1 MRRGVL
7 LGWIAYGIWGLF
19 PLYWPLLEPASP
31 PEILAHRIVWSA
43 AVMGLLLLVWR
54 RWSALRGL
62 PLRTWLQVIAAAALI
77 AVNWGVYIYAV
88 NNGQVVD
95 AALGYFMN
103 PLVSVALGVLV
114 LRERLR
120 TTQWVAVAVAAVGV
134 GVQTVEGGGVPVIGL
149 TLAVSFALYGLVKKL
164 VPLGPLVSLTGE
176 GMVLTPIA
184 LVYLGILFAT
194 GGSTFTD
201 NGAGHVL
208 LIVGTGVI
216 TVIPLLAFAGAA
228 QRLPLTTV
236 GLLQYITPTLQF
248 LLGVFWAHESMPAS
262 RWFGFIIIWAA
273 LAIYT
278 FDALRQGRLR
288 RRAVPAEPAIVTGQ
302 PDSAMLTVRLGR
314 GTTTRRQHH
323 QDGTAGQQE
332 SRDA

>member
-31 PEILAHRIVWSA
+31 LEILAHRIVWSFCVM
-43 AVMGLLLLVWR
+43 AVLLLVMR
-54 RWSALRGL
+54 RWSALRAL
-62 PLRTWLQVIAAAALI
+62 PLRTWLQVIAAAILI

-88 NNGQVVD
+88 NNGQVVE

-120 TTQWVAVAVAAVGV
+120 VLQWVAVAIAAIGV
-134 GVQTVEGGGVPVIGL
+134 GVQTFESGSVPVIGL
-149 TLAVSFALYGLVKKL
+149 TLAISFALYGLVKKL
-164 VPLGPLVSLTGE
+164 VPLGPLESLTGE
-176 GMVLTPIA
+176 SMVLTPVA
-184 LVYLGILFAT
+184 LVYIGILLGT
-194 GGSTFTD
+194 GQSTFTD
-201 NGAGHVL
+201 HGAGHVL

-262 RWFGFIIIWAA
+262 RWAGFIVIWAA

-278 FDALRQGRLR
+278 ADALHHGHLR
-288 RRAVPAEPAIVTGQ
+288 RRDVAAAASEPAVVAEQ
-302 PDSAMLTVRLGR
+302 
-314 GTTTRRQHH
+314 TRP
-323 QDGTAGQQE
+323 
-332 SRDA
+332 

>member
-1 MRRGVL
+1 M
-7 LGWIAYGIWGLF
+7 
-19 PLYWPLLEPASP
+19 
-31 PEILAHRIVWSA
+31 
-43 AVMGLLLLVWR
+43 
-54 RWSALRGL
+54 
-62 PLRTWLQVIAAAALI
+62 
-77 AVNWGVYIYAV
+77 
-88 NNGQVVD
+88 
-95 AALGYFMN
+95 
-103 PLVSVALGVLV
+103 
-114 LRERLR
+114 
-120 TTQWVAVAVAAVGV
+120 
-134 GVQTVEGGGVPVIGL
+134 
-149 TLAVSFALYGLVKKL
+149 SFALYGLVKKL
-164 VPLGPLVSLTGE
+164 VPLGPLESLTGE
-176 GMVLTPIA
+176 GLVLTPIA

-208 LIVGTGVI
+208 LMVGTGVI

-288 RRAVPAEPAIVTGQ
+288 RRAVQQAEPAIVIAK
-302 PDSAMLTVRLGR
+302 PRP
-314 GTTTRRQHH
+314 
-323 QDGTAGQQE
+323 
-332 SRDA
+332 